1 MQGYCNTGFMN
12 ILFLLVG
19 VSLLAALVFLVL
31 FIWSVKSGQYE
42 DTYTPSVRI
51 LFDDEEPNE
60 ENKTIPEK

>member
-1 MQGYCNTGFMN
+1 MN

-19 VSLLAALVFLVL
+19 VSLLAALVFLGL